1 MIDTLLGIIGSDY
14 EHDSEEKGD
23 AVEIEIVPS
32 PAHFQLLRDFCIKY
46 LSKLIVRYPEW
57 TPCTGHSAEGEEC
70 KFGFLVEDAMEGRR
84 VECEVCSCRQ
94 VVARR
99 QIAEEDDEAL
109 CKMLAEGVMRKCP
122 SCKLVT
128 MKEFGVCNV
137 IQCEKCSI
145 WWNWRSRET
154 GRNSRELKQKARM
167 SGTLW
172 EPGEL
177 DYQRTLESSDPTAF
191 KSLLERNG
199 VAYDPNYR
207 RGT

>member
-1 MIDTLLGIIGSDY
+1 MGSDY
-14 EHDSEEKGD
+14 GVDSEEKED
-23 AVEIEIVPS
+23 APRDSDDMEIVPS
-32 PAHFQLLRDFCIKY
+32 PLLFQLLRDFCIKY

-57 TPCTGHSAEGEEC
+57 MPCSGSTNDGEEC
-70 KFGFLVEDAMEGRR
+70 KFGFLVSDTIEGKR
-84 VECEVCSCRQ
+84 VACEVCSCRQ
-94 VVARR
+94 IVARKL
-99 QIAEEDDEAL
+99 IAEEDDEAL
-109 CKMLAEGVMRKCP
+109 CKMLAEGTMRKCP
-122 SCKLVT
+122 SCQLVT

-145 WWNWRSRET
+145 WWNWRSFET

-177 DYQRTLESSDPTAF
+177 DYQRTLERSDPAAF

-199 VAYDPNYR
+199 VAYDPNYT